1 MKPSSI
7 IIEINKNGAPAKSQ
21 DFVGYK
27 SVKISPAG
35 TITGFDGRVFI
46 VDENT
51 VAKTKAKG
59 IDIPLNVEHCF
70 TEKACAAVGW
80 FDVNTLE
87 LKEDGVYATLTL
99 NKDGEELIKN
109 KNYRYLSPEFIV
121 GENRHVETIE
131 GVALVNSPNFELEIN
146 KKGENVEKNTQELQ
160 KQLNAK
166 ENQIQQLQRQ
176 LNAKEEQ
183 VKKLIDDLK
192 EFHLNAAIKDN
203 KILPAE
209 KDSLKAMP
217 LDALVSY
224 LEARPKLGM
233 TKENNFQDGQNGK
246 KEDNEAKLLKE
257 LGWEE
262 D

>member
-1 MKPSSI
+1 MSSI
-7 IIEINKNGAPAKSQ
+7 RIELNSSG
-21 DFVGYK
+21 K

-46 VDENT
+46 VDENS

-70 TEKACAAVGW
+70 TEKGCSAVGW
-80 FDVNTLE
+80 FDVNSLE
-87 LKEDGVYATLTL
+87 IREDGVYATLTL
-99 NKDGEELIKN
+99 NKEGEELIKN

-146 KKGENVEKNTQELQ
+146 KKGEKVDEKQIQTLQ
-160 KQLNAK
+160 KEINAK
-166 ENQIQQLQRQ
+166 ENQIQKLQKQ

-192 EFHLNAAIKDN
+192 EFHLNAAIKEN

-209 KDSLKAMP
+209 KESLKAMP
-217 LDALVSY
+217 LDSLKSY
-224 LEARPKLGM
+224 LETRKPLGM
-233 TKENNFQDGQNGK
+233 TKENNFQDGQNT
-246 KEDNEAKLLKE
+246 EDNESKLLKE
-257 LGWEE
+257 LGWE

>member
-1 MKPSSI
+1 MSSI
-7 IIEINKNGAPAKSQ
+7 RIELNSSSKE
-21 DFVGYK
+21 
-27 SVKISPAG
+27 VKISPAG
-35 TITGFDGRVFI
+35 TISGFDGRVFV

-70 TEKACAAVGW
+70 TDKGCSAVGW

-99 NKDGEELIKN
+99 NKEGEELVKN

-146 KKGENVEKNTQELQ
+146 KKGEKVDEKQIQTLQKEINAKENQIQDLQ

-166 ENQIQQLQRQ
+166 EEQIK
-176 LNAKEEQ
+176 N
-183 VKKLIDDLK
+183 LIDDLK
-192 EFHLNAAIKDN
+192 EFHLNAAIKEN

-209 KDSLKAMP
+209 KESLKAMP
-217 LDALVSY
+217 LDALTSY
-224 LEARPKLGM
+224 LETRKPLGM
-233 TKENNFQDGQNGK
+233 TKENNFQDGQNQ

-257 LGWEE
+257 LGWE

>member
-1 MKPSSI
+1 MSSI
-7 IIEINKNGAPAKSQ
+7 RIELNNSG
-21 DFVGYK
+21 K

-35 TITGFDGRVFI
+35 TITGFDGRVFV
-46 VDENT
+46 VDEES

-70 TEKACAAVGW
+70 TEKGCKAVGW
-80 FDVNTLE
+80 FDVKSLE
-87 LKEDGVYATLTL
+87 LRVDGVYANLTL
-99 NKDGEELIKN
+99 NKEGEELIKN

-121 GENRHVETIE
+121 NENRHVEEISA
-131 GVALVNSPNFELEIN
+131 VALVNNPNFELEIN

-160 KQLNAK
+160 KELNAK
-166 ENQIQQLQRQ
+166 ENQIQDLQKQ

-192 EFHLNAAIKDN
+192 EFHLNAAIKEN

-209 KDSLKAMP
+209 KDALKAMP
-217 LDALVSY
+217 LDALKSY
-224 LEARPKLGM
+224 LETRKPLGM
-233 TKENNFQDGQNGK
+233 TKENNFQDG
-246 KEDNEAKLLKE
+246 KEDNESKLLKE
-257 LGWEE
+257 LGWE

>member
-1 MKPSSI
+1 MSSI
-7 IIEINKNGAPAKSQ
+7 RIELNNSG
-21 DFVGYK
+21 K

-46 VDENT
+46 VDENS

-70 TEKACAAVGW
+70 TEKGCSAVGW
-80 FDVNTLE
+80 FDVNSLE
-87 LKEDGVYATLTL
+87 IREDGVYATLTL
-99 NKDGEELIKN
+99 NKEGEELIKN

-146 KKGENVEKNTQELQ
+146 KKGEKVDEKQIQTLQ
-160 KQLNAK
+160 KEINAK
-166 ENQIQQLQRQ
+166 ENQIQKLQKQ

-192 EFHLNAAIKDN
+192 EFHLNAAIKEN

-209 KDSLKAMP
+209 KESLKAMP
-217 LDALVSY
+217 LDSLKSY
-224 LEARPKLGM
+224 LETRKPLGM
-233 TKENNFQDGQNGK
+233 TKENNFQDGHN
-246 KEDNEAKLLKE
+246 KEDNESKLLKE
-257 LGWEE
+257 LGWE